1 MQMQAGLVPGSYI
14 GMGNFGTG
22 CFGPG
27 EGITLGD
34 LGRYTLTNACI
45 DGKLHGLDVALIVPV
60 AVFKPYLS
68 CSAPV

>member
-1 MQMQAGLVPGSYI
+1 MQMQAGLVPGSYV

-34 LGRYTLTNACI
+34 FGRHTL
-45 DGKLHGLDVALIVPV
+45 LH
-60 AVFKPYLS
+60 
-68 CSAPV
+68 